1 MANVQPLQ
9 LAWSLGMRRDESR
22 ENMPEGSCYNLVD
35 YFPDRLG
42 APLTKR
48 GGWTYASQAIAASY
62 IVGGAWAPFT
72 AAAKNCALSNTGEL
86 YTIAA
91 DGTATDVGAGTIPK
105 APLAFHRNTL
115 ILTGSDGVTAPK
127 AFTGVAVPA
136 ALAGSPPTAIYGAV
150 YKDRTV
156 LANTLAEPQRAWFSP
171 AGNPAGTW
179 DTATSWID
187 ADYPVSGVASLRNAL
202 LIFSTFQVERIIGA
216 TPPPGT
222 DMARQPLFQPGC
234 IDARSIVI
242 ADDTCYFANP
252 TGLYQTD
259 GAAILDVTE
268 KGGMKRYWQ
277 ELFSTYTSTWTVTGV
292 RLRNWV
298 VYSVMDGA
306 TFKDA
311 FAVDIASRVWVRLSN
326 MKFLG
331 AWQSIEAAP
340 ESFFGWRGGPRV
352 GKLSS
357 LFTPTAGVKNDADG
371 VAVAPQMETA
381 WFPLGAA
388 PAALRDIYAAY
399 DIRDAATDDPVLT
412 MGYLLSPESTV
423 YTTVVAADGTSPYP
437 LAETTQYTRVR
448 RNVRKSTFG
457 VAVRLSQSNASSDT
471 RLYRL
476 EADTH
481 KREPT
486 RL

>member
-1 MANVQPLQ
+1 
-9 LAWSLGMRRDESR
+9 MRRDESR

-48 GGWTYASQAIAASY
+48 GGWTYASNTVGSTY
-62 IVGGAWAPFT
+62 VVGGAWAPFT
-72 AAAKNCALSNTGEL
+72 AAAKNCALDSAGEL
-86 YTIAA
+86 YTVAP
-91 DGTATDVGAGTIPK
+91 DGTVTDAGAGTIPK
-105 APLAFHRNTL
+105 AALAFHRNTL
-115 ILTGSDGVTAPK
+115 ILTGSDGATVPK
-127 AFTGVAVPA
+127 AYTGSGVPA
-136 ALAGSPPTAIYGAV
+136 TLAGSPPPGVYGAV

-156 LANTLAEPQRAWFSP
+156 LGGTAAAPQRVFFSP

-179 DTATSWID
+179 DTATSWVD

-216 TPPPGT
+216 TPPPGS

-277 ELFSTYTSTWTVTGV
+277 ELFAGYTSTWTVTGV

-306 TFKDA
+306 TFKDG
-311 FAVDIASRVWVRLSN
+311 FAVDITSRVWVRLAN

-352 GKLSS
+352 GRLSS
-357 LFTPTAGVKNDADG
+357 LFSPGAAVKNDADG
-371 VAVAPQMETA
+371 VPVAPQMETA
-381 WFPLGAA
+381 WFPLGASKA
-388 PAALRDIYAAY
+388 QIRDIYAAY
-399 DIRDAATDDPVLT
+399 DIRDAATDQPVLT
-412 MGYLLSPESTV
+412 LGYLLSPESLS

-437 LAETTQYTRVR
+437 LAETAEYTRVR
-448 RNVRKSTFG
+448 RNVRKSGFG
-457 VAVRLSQSNASSDT
+457 IALRLTQSNASQDT